1 MILTTNLKMKKTILC
16 MFMLMTV
23 VLGVNAQVIEKQVLA
38 RQTQSNIFD
47 NVYVGLNVGAG
58 YKTVDGGAF
67 WKNLNTTAGV
77 RVGKWIT
84 PIWGVAVDGEAYFD
98 NNPHPSTGTFI
109 KASNIS
115 MLSTM
120 NLTNLI
126 NGYDG
131 EPKMF
136 EIIPIAGLGWGH
148 VYGDRIPSVKSNY
161 LTTKFGIDF
170 AFDLGKKKAWQVY
183 VEPAIVYALNSSDKV
198 QFNVNH
204 SALRLSAGVIYKF
217 KTSNKGHNFKL
228 YDITAYENTIAQ
240 LKDELARKPQ
250 VVEKIIQVPMPVT
263 AAVEKDNQENTWIV
277 RFAFDSSELT
287 NDAKTILDGIGQNAI
302 VDIVAEATNEGSKNY
317 NKKLSQKRADVV
329 KNYLEN
335 RGLRVNSA
343 VGVGASKTGSRI
355 AVVKI
360 K

>member
-1 MILTTNLKMKKTILC
+1 MA
-16 MFMLMTV
+16 V

-58 YKTVDGGAF
+58 YKTVDGGTF
-67 WKNLNTTAGV
+67 WKNLSTTAGV

-98 NNPHPSTGTFI
+98 NNPHPNTGTFI
-109 KASNIS
+109 KSSNIS
-115 MLSTM
+115 VLTTM

-126 NGYDG
+126 NGYGG
-131 EPKMF
+131 EPKTF
-136 EIIPIAGLGWGH
+136 ETIPIAGLGWGH
-148 VYGDRIPSVKSNY
+148 VYGDRIPSVKGNY
-161 LTTKFGIDF
+161 LTSKLGIDF
-170 AFDLGKKKAWQVY
+170 AFNLGKKKAWQVY

-198 QFNVNH
+198 QFDVNH
-204 SALRLSAGVIYKF
+204 SALRLSAGIIYKF

-228 YDITAYENTIAQ
+228 YDITDYENTIAQ

-250 VVEKIIQVPMPVT
+250 VVEKIIQVPVP
-263 AAVEKDNQENTWIV
+263 AANQENTWIV

-287 NDAKTILDGIGQNAI
+287 DDAKTILDSIGQDAI
-302 VDIVAEATNEGSKNY
+302 VDIVAEATNEGSKDY

-343 VGVGASKTGSRI
+343 VGIGASKTGSRI